1 MVLTYEAVNLLHKK
15 AYGGNIDIAKA
26 FDTLEW
32 SFLLKV
38 LKDFGF
44 NLTFCNWIEVI
55 LNSANGKQ
63 HDFCKCTRGVRQGDP
78 LSFFFFCLDEDDW
91 NRGINILF
99 FKARWNAHQSLLQ
112 ASFNPCTRNFIWSGD
127 TEKRKVVI
135 VAWHKVCK
143 PKEEGSLGLRSL
155 TVLKYRLV
163 IISFLQYGA
172 S

>member
-1 MVLTYEAVNLLHKK
+1 MSWGGSLKVLTYEAVNLLHKK

-99 FKARWNAHQSLLQ
+99 FKARWNAHQRYKKLTCAISHTLCWQCDDILQ
-112 ASFNPCTRNFIWSGD
+112 R
-127 TEKRKVVI
+127 EK
-135 VAWHKVCK
+135 
-143 PKEEGSLGLRSL
+143 
-155 TVLKYRLV
+155 VLP
-163 IISFLQYGA
+163 SD